1 MATGV
6 AVAAATAVAL
16 GIVVGLERRDAP
28 LTRWWVV
35 GVIVGGLVA
44 TVVAGRGR
52 QRRGSVAWARDA
64 LRRVAREEGGGV
76 RKVGVAVWVALV
88 GVYAGWDAFSFSQQR
103 ADFPTLS
110 HFVGLLSASGAGRG
124 LLAVAWV
131 AWGAWVAAGWRVRR

>member
-1 MATGV
+1 
-6 AVAAATAVAL
+6 
-16 GIVVGLERRDAP
+16 
-28 LTRWWVV
+28 
-35 GVIVGGLVA
+35 
-44 TVVAGRGR
+44 
-52 QRRGSVAWARDA
+52 
-64 LRRVAREEGGGV
+64 VAREEGGGV